1 MPTAAH
7 FYPRVFALGVS
18 AILGFALWRIFS
30 PFAGPLTW
38 AAFLAFLLFPL
49 NRRLRQR
56 FRGRTSA
63 AAGLL
68 TLIAPI
74 VVLLPLSALSIAF
87 VAQASALLRI
97 LQSATAKVDFKSMA
111 DLQQFPW
118 IAKLILWLQQHTS
131 ISAPQIQAW
140 FLAGMRGVLQE
151 AARLGGTIF
160 LGAVSSLVGIALML
174 VLLFFFLRDGDAM
187 IARARALIPL
197 DETHKER
204 LFSHLSGITRA
215 IVFGTS
221 MTALLQGLVLG
232 IGFAIC
238 RLPSPVV
245 FGVLGALFAMLPLGG
260 TALVW
265 IPAALWLFVDGRWG
279 FGVFMLIWGLLL
291 AGADNFLK
299 PLLISGR
306 APVSTLVVF
315 IGVLGGMSAFGAI
328 GLIAGP
334 LVLSLSLALIEFAEE
349 VRGAGDR

>member
-1 MPTAAH
+1 M
-7 FYPRVFALGVS
+7 
-18 AILGFALWRIFS
+18 
-30 PFAGPLTW
+30 
-38 AAFLAFLLFPL
+38 
-49 NRRLRQR
+49 
-56 FRGRTSA
+56 
-63 AAGLL
+63 
-68 TLIAPI
+68 
-74 VVLLPLSALSIAF
+74 
-87 VAQASALLRI
+87 
-97 LQSATAKVDFKSMA
+97 
-111 DLQQFPW
+111 
-118 IAKLILWLQQHTS
+118 
-131 ISAPQIQAW
+131 
-140 FLAGMRGVLQE
+140 
-151 AARLGGTIF
+151 
-160 LGAVSSLVGIALML
+160 VGIALML
-174 VLLFFFLRDGDAM
+174 VLLFFFLRDGDVM

-238 RLPSPVV
+238 GLPSPVV

-279 FGVFMLIWGLLL
+279 FGIFMLIWGLLL